1 MITIVVHEFVQRC
14 ANTNHLVDLGD
25 VSNINLT
32 FDIVNKITP
41 KWCLSS
47 RCPSIPN
54 QNQSLGIKT
63 VWS

>member
-25 VSNINLT
+25 VGNINLT
-32 FDIVNKITP
+32 FDVVNKITL
-41 KWCLSS
+41 KWRQFAL
-47 RCPSIPN
+47 CPSMPN
-54 QNQSLGIKT
+54 QNQSLGIET